1 MKSLPARR
9 VHGGIGRSP
18 YGERGLKLIE
28 TILPPRHVQSL
39 SLRRAWI
46 EILSWCQAP
55 WPVRS
60 LSLRRAWIEI
70 YRLETLIR
78 ETKGRSPY
86 GERGLKSRLALHR
99 PTARLSLSLRRAWIE
114 ITSRPLPPPTRSSLS
129 LRRAWIEMD
138 SRPRLRCL
146 PRRSPYGER
155 GLKYQGVRRHDLG
168 PRRSPYGER
177 GLK

>member
-1 MKSLPARR
+1 MVL
-9 VHGGIGRSP
+9 HGRSP
-18 YGERGLKLIE
+18 YGERGLKFG
-28 TILPPRHVQSL
+28 
-39 SLRRAWI
+39 
-46 EILSWCQAP
+46 AP
-55 WPVRS
+55 AEP
-60 LSLRRAWIEI
+60 
-70 YRLETLIR
+70 
-78 ETKGRSPY
+78 
-86 GERGLKSRLALHR
+86 ERDDA
-99 PTARLSLSLRRAWIE
+99 
-114 ITSRPLPPPTRSSLS
+114 SLS

>member
-1 MKSLPARR
+1 M
-9 VHGGIGRSP
+9 
-18 YGERGLKLIE
+18 
-28 TILPPRHVQSL
+28 SL

-46 EILSWCQAP
+46 EICCINIIDDSF
-55 WPVRS
+55 RS

-70 YRLETLIR
+70 ARTWEPTR
-78 ETKGRSPY
+78 RPDGRSPY
-86 GERGLKSRLALHR
+86 GERGLKYRR
-99 PTARLSLSLRRAWIE
+99 DIPVQRGCESLSLRRAWIE

-177 GLK
+177 GLKYSNGLTSLEGHCRSPYGERGLKLYPQLQ

>member
-1 MKSLPARR
+1 MKWFDRLRDSR
-9 VHGGIGRSP
+9 HG
-18 YGERGLKLIE
+18 
-28 TILPPRHVQSL
+28 QSL

-46 EILSWCQAP
+46 EICRSVTSW
-55 WPVRS
+55 S
-60 LSLRRAWIEI
+60 RRIC
-70 YRLETLIR
+70 
-78 ETKGRSPY
+78 RSPY
-86 GERGLKSRLALHR
+86 GERGLKYLSCAWHAPLI
-99 PTARLSLSLRRAWIE
+99 LSLSLRRAWIE
-114 ITSRPLPPPTRSSLS
+114 IIIVSPFADALRCRSPYGDRGLKCRHGELRRPIAESLS

-177 GLK
+177 GLKWLHHPELA

>member
-1 MKSLPARR
+1 MTR
-9 VHGGIGRSP
+9 RSP
-18 YGERGLKLIE
+18 YGERGLKYLDDADS
-28 TILPPRHVQSL
+28 P
-39 SLRRAWI
+39 A
-46 EILSWCQAP
+46 AP
-55 WPVRS
+55 
-60 LSLRRAWIEI
+60 A
-70 YRLETLIR
+70 
-78 ETKGRSPY
+78 
-86 GERGLKSRLALHR
+86 
-99 PTARLSLSLRRAWIE
+99 
-114 ITSRPLPPPTRSSLS
+114 SLS